1 MEMNYAGFWRRFAA
15 LAIDGIIVWL
25 LCLVTIIPYWIP
37 PLGIIIAVYYHVVF
51 ETSELKGTPGKVI
64 MNIMVTR
71 TNGETLTIK
80 DSIIRFIVSFISS
93 AIFLVGYF
101 MSLFTQK
108 RQTLH
113 DLVAD
118 TIVTPKYSEHVNY
131 IDVFMSQSKK
141 LFNRDS
147 VSNDNAQSSSD
158 RPVSTASLEE
168 LYQLF
173 QKGILT
179 EAEYNTKKEEFL
191 KRL

>member
-1 MEMNYAGFWRRFAA
+1 MELNFAGFWRRFAA
-15 LAIDGIIVWL
+15 LIIDGFIVWL
-25 LCLVTIIPYWIP
+25 LCLVTIIPYWIS
-37 PLGIIIAVYYHVVF
+37 PLAILIAAYYRVVF

-64 MNIMVTR
+64 MNIVVTK
-71 TNGETLTIK
+71 TNGETMTVK
-80 DSIIRFIVSFISS
+80 DSLIRFIVSFISS
-93 AIFLVGYF
+93 AIFLVGYI

-118 TIVTPKYSEHVNY
+118 TIVTCKQSESVNY
-131 IDVFMSQSKK
+131 IDVFLSQSKK
-141 LFNRDS
+141 LFNRNS
-147 VSNDNAQSSSD
+147 APPEK
-158 RPVSTASLEE
+158 PVSASSLEE

-179 EAEYNTKKEEFL
+179 ETEYNTKKEEFL